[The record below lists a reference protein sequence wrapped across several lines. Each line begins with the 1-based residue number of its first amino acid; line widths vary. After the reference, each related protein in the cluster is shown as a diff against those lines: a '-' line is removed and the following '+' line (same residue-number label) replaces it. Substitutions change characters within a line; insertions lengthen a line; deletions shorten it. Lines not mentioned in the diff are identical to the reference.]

1 MTESEAIEP
10 MSDSSHKSTPE
21 ETIDLSR
28 LFGALFRKK
37 WLIVGVTLV
46 FAFIGILHGMLA
58 TPLYRADA
66 LVQVERRNNVSPFG
80 DVDNVTGLGTGTGE
94 LNTSAEL
101 QILQSRMV
109 LGQVV
114 ERVGSD
120 FNISPVELPVIGGF
134 VLRRGIPRP
143 DFMKG
148 YPHVWGNESINVA
161 RFNTDDSRR
170 GQSFTVE
177 RGPDDTYYVMQGD
190 NRAVTGRLGRPEV
203 FYDGELE
210 LTIES
215 FDAAEGA
222 QYVLIRYYK
231 VSAIRNI
238 ASRLQAIEVGGAG
251 TTTGMIRLM
260 MVGEEPSEITRSLD
274 AVAQTFLT
282 QNIER
287 QSEQAQQSLE
297 FLREQAPEIRE
308 QLDLA
313 EQNLNDYRS
322 NLDSVDL
329 SSEAQ
334 AAIQRYIELDTRLG
348 ELEFEEAEL
357 AQRFTPSH
365 PNYQALLRQRRQIE
379 RDLQELNARVNELP
393 AAQQEVL
400 RRTRDVEVSQ
410 AIYVN
415 ILNKVQ
421 ELEVARAGT
430 IGNIRIIDSAVLNGQ
445 VAPNVARLFI
455 LYTILG
461 MLLIIGYIL
470 LKELLKR
477 GVETSEQ
484 IESVGLSVYATVPQ
498 SSAQRKL
505 NRALKRRGKKSS
517 KNVISGV
524 LAQRDP
530 MDLSLES
537 LRGLRTSLHFTMMDG
552 RNNRIM
558 LTGPSPGVGKSFV
571 SVNLGAI
578 SAMAGKKVLIIDAD
592 LRKGNLHHAFGQAST
607 GGLVEFLSGELT
619 LEDIIKP
626 TGIPH
631 YDVITR
637 GVAANNPS
645 ELLMR
650 PGFEQALED
659 LSEMYDMVI
668 VDTPPVLAVT
678 DACVAGK
685 HCGTTLMVTR
695 FDKNSVREIQM
706 AKKRLEGSGLEILGA
721 ILNGVKISS
730 RGASGYYGYG
740 TYKYQ

>member
-1 MTESEAIEP
+1 
-10 MSDSSHKSTPE
+10 MSDSSQKNTQE

-28 LFGALFRKK
+28 LFGALYRRK
-37 WLIVGVTLV
+37 WLIIVVTAI
-46 FAFIGILHGMLA
+46 FAFIGIVQGMLA
-58 TPLYRADA
+58 TPVYQADA
-66 LVQVERRNNVSPFG
+66 LVQVERRNTVSP
-80 DVDNVTGLGTGTGE
+80 LGTVENISGPASGE
-94 LNTSAEL
+94 FNTSAEL

-114 ERVGSD
+114 DRVGSD
-120 FNISPVELPVIGGF
+120 FSITPVELPFIGDF

-143 DFMKG
+143 DFMAG
-148 YPHVWGNESINVA
+148 YPHVWGDESINVA
-161 RFNTDDSRR
+161 RFNTDDRHR
-170 GQSFTVE
+170 GLRFTVE

-190 NRAVTGRLGRPEV
+190 HVVTGKLGRPEV
-203 FYDGELE
+203 FYEGGLE
-210 LTIES
+210 LTVAS

-222 QYVLIRYYK
+222 QYVLTRQHK
-231 VSAIRNI
+231 TSAIRSI
-238 ASRLQAIEVGGAG
+238 ASRLRVAEVGGAG
-251 TTTGMIRLM
+251 TSTGMIRLM
-260 MVGEEPSEITRSLD
+260 MIGEEPGEITRSLD

-297 FLREQAPEIRE
+297 FLHEQAPELRE
-308 QLDLA
+308 QLDVA
-313 EQNLNDYRS
+313 EQNLNDYRA

-334 AAIQRYIELDTRLG
+334 AAIQRYIELDTRLD
-348 ELEFEEAEL
+348 ELEFQEAEL

-365 PNYQALLRQRRQIE
+365 PNYQALLRQRRQIQ

-393 AAQQEVL
+393 AEQQEVL
-400 RRTRDVEVSQ
+400 RRTRDVEVTQ

-415 ILNKVQ
+415 ILNKIQ

-430 IGNIRIIDSAVLNGQ
+430 IGNIRIIDDAVLSGQ
-445 VAPNVARLFI
+445 IAPNSARIVI
-455 LYTILG
+455 LYTVLG
-461 MLLIIGYIL
+461 MLLVTGYIL
-470 LKELLKR
+470 LKEMLKR
-477 GVETSEQ
+477 GVESSDQ
-484 IESVGLSVYATVPQ
+484 IESIGLTVYASVPQ

-505 NRALKRRGKKSS
+505 NRALKRRGQKTS
-517 KNVISGV
+517 KNVVGGI

-552 RNNRIM
+552 RNNRVM

-571 SVNLGAI
+571 SINLGAI

-592 LRKGNLHHAFGQAST
+592 LRKGNLHHAFGQASA

-626 TGIPH
+626 TGVAN

-637 GVAANNPS
+637 GVVASNPS

-685 HCGTTLMVTR
+685 HCGTTLLVAR
-695 FDKNSVREIQM
+695 FDKNSVREINM
-706 AKKRLEGSGLEILGA
+706 AKKRLEGSGLEIQGA
-721 ILNGVKISS
+721 ILNGVKISP

>member
-1 MTESEAIEP
+1 MTKSVAIEP
-10 MSDSSHKSTPE
+10 MSDSSQKSTPE
-21 ETIDLSR
+21 DTIDLSR
-28 LFGALFRKK
+28 LFGAVFRKK
-37 WLIVGVTLV
+37 WLIIGVTLV
-46 FAFIGILHGMLA
+46 FAFIGIVHGMLA
-58 TPLYRADA
+58 TPIYRADA
-66 LVQVERRNNVSPFG
+66 LVQVERRNTVSPFG
-80 DVDNVTGLGTGTGE
+80 NVENVTGSGSGE
-94 LNTSAEL
+94 FNTSAEL

-114 ERVGSD
+114 DRVGSD
-120 FNISPVELPVIGGF
+120 FIISPVELPYIGGF
-134 VLRRGIPRP
+134 VARRGIPRP
-143 DFMKG
+143 DFMVG

-161 RFNTDDSRR
+161 RFTTQDSSR
-170 GQSFTVE
+170 GRSFIVE
-177 RGPDDTYYVMQGD
+177 RGAGDSYHIVQGD
-190 NRAVTGRLGRPEV
+190 SRLATGTLGQPEV
-203 FYDGELE
+203 FLDGELE

-222 QYVLIRYYK
+222 QYVLTRQHK
-231 VSAIRNI
+231 ASAIRNI
-238 ASRLQAIEVGGAG
+238 ASRLEVAEVGGSG

-297 FLREQAPEIRE
+297 FLQRQAPELRE

-313 EQNLNDYRS
+313 EQNLNDYRA

-334 AAIQRYIELDTRLG
+334 AAIQRYIELDTRLD
-348 ELEFEEAEL
+348 ELEFQEAEL

-400 RRTRDVEVSQ
+400 RRTRDVEVTQ

-430 IGNIRIIDSAVLNGQ
+430 IGNIRIIDSAILSGQ
-445 VAPNVARLFI
+445 VAPNVARIFI
-455 LYTILG
+455 LYTFLGLLLILG
-461 MLLIIGYIL
+461 YIV

-477 GVETSEQ
+477 GIESPEQ
-484 IESVGLSVYATVPQ
+484 IESVGLTVYATVPQ

-505 NRALKRRGKKSS
+505 NRALKRRGQKTS
-517 KNVISGV
+517 KNVVGGV
-524 LAQRDP
+524 LAQKDP

-637 GVAANNPS
+637 GVAASNPS

-659 LSEMYDMVI
+659 LSEMYDIVI

-685 HCGTTLMVTR
+685 HCGTTLLVTR
-695 FDKNSVREIQM
+695 FDQNSVREIQM
-706 AKKRLEGSGLEILGA
+706 AKKRLEGSGLEIQGA

>member
-1 MTESEAIEP
+1 
-10 MSDSSHKSTPE
+10 MSDSSQKSTQE
-21 ETIDLSR
+21 DTIDLSR
-28 LFGALFRKK
+28 LLGALFRKK
-37 WLIVGVTLV
+37 WLIIGVTLV
-46 FAFIGILHGMLA
+46 FALIGILHGMLA
-58 TPLYRADA
+58 TPIYRADA
-66 LVQVERRNNVSPFG
+66 LVQVERRNTVSPLG
-80 DVDNVTGLGTGTGE
+80 NVDNVTGTTTGE
-94 LNTSAEL
+94 FNTSAEL

-120 FNISPVELPVIGGF
+120 FIVSPVELPFIGDF
-134 VLRRGIPRP
+134 VLRKGVSRP
-143 DFMKG
+143 DFMVG
-148 YPHVWGNESINVA
+148 YPHVWGDESINVA
-161 RFNTDDSRR
+161 RFNVDENRR
-170 GQSFTVE
+170 GQSFIVE
-177 RGPDDTYYVMQGD
+177 RGAENTYYIMQGD
-190 NRAVTGRLGRPEV
+190 NRAFTGTLGQPEV
-203 FYDGELE
+203 FYEGELE

-215 FDAAEGA
+215 FNAAEGA
-222 QYVLIRYYK
+222 QYVLTRQSMP
-231 VSAIRNI
+231 SAIRSI
-238 ASRLQAIEVGGAG
+238 GSRLQVAEVGGAG
-251 TTTGMIRLM
+251 TTTGMIRLLM
-260 MVGEEPSEITRSLD
+260 YGEAPSEITRSLD

-297 FLREQAPEIRE
+297 FLQKQAPELRE

-334 AAIQRYIELDTRLG
+334 AAIQRYIELDTRLD
-348 ELEFEEAEL
+348 ELEFQEAEL

-379 RDLQELNARVNELP
+379 NDLQELNARVNELP

-400 RRTRDVEVSQ
+400 RRTREVEVTQ

-430 IGNIRIIDSAVLNGQ
+430 IGNIRIIDDAVLSGK
-445 VAPNVARLFI
+445 VAPNVARIFL
-455 LYTILG
+455 LYTMLG
-461 MLLIIGYIL
+461 LLLVIGYIL

-477 GVETSEQ
+477 GIESSEQ
-484 IESVGLSVYATVPQ
+484 VESVGLTVYASVPE
-498 SSAQRKL
+498 SSAQHKL
-505 NRALKRRGKKSS
+505 NRLLKRRGKKTAKS
-517 KNVISGV
+517 VVGGV

-552 RNNRIM
+552 RNNRVM

-592 LRKGNLHHAFGQAST
+592 LRKGNLHHAFGQPSA
-607 GGLVEFLSGELT
+607 GGMVELLSEELT
-619 LEDIIKP
+619 LEDVIKP

-637 GVAANNPS
+637 GVIANNPS

-650 PGFEQALED
+650 PGFEQALQD

-695 FDKNSVREIQM
+695 FNKNSVREIRM
-706 AKKRLEGSGLEILGA
+706 AKKRLEGSGLEIQGA

>member
-1 MTESEAIEP
+1 
-10 MSDSSHKSTPE
+10 MSDSSQKSNQE

-28 LFGALFRKK
+28 LFGALFRRK
-37 WLIVGVTLV
+37 WLIIVVTLI
-46 FAFIGILHGMLA
+46 FAFIGIVHGMLA
-58 TPLYRADA
+58 TPIYRADA
-66 LVQVERRNNVSPFG
+66 LVQVERRNTISPFG
-80 DVDNVTGLGTGTGE
+80 NVDNVTGMGAEE

-114 ERVGSD
+114 DRVGSD
-120 FNISPVELPVIGGF
+120 SVISPVELPFIGGF

-143 DFMKG
+143 DFMAG
-148 YPHVWGNESINVA
+148 YPYVWGGESINVA
-161 RFNTDDSRR
+161 RFNTDDLHR
-170 GQSFTVE
+170 GQRFTVE

-190 NRAVTGRLGRPEV
+190 RAVTGKLGRPEV
-203 FYDGELE
+203 FYEGGLE

-222 QYVLIRYYK
+222 QYVLTRYPQT
-231 VSAIRNI
+231 SAIRAI
-238 ASRLQAIEVGGAG
+238 ANRLQVMEIGGVG
-251 TTTGMIRLM
+251 TTTGMIRLLM
-260 MVGEEPSEITRSLD
+260 LGDDPREITRSLD

-297 FLREQAPEIRE
+297 FLHEQAPELRE

-313 EQNLNDYRS
+313 EQNLNDYRA

-334 AAIQRYIELDTRLG
+334 AAIQRYIELDTRLD
-348 ELEFEEAEL
+348 ELEFQEAEL

-400 RRTRDVEVSQ
+400 RRTRDVEVTQ

-415 ILNKVQ
+415 ILNKIQ

-430 IGNIRIIDSAVLNGQ
+430 IGNIRIIDDAVLSGQ
-445 VAPNVARLFI
+445 IAPNSARILI
-455 LYTILG
+455 LYTVLG
-461 MLLIIGYIL
+461 MLLITGYVL

-477 GVETSEQ
+477 GVESSDQ
-484 IESVGLSVYATVPQ
+484 IESIGLTVYASVPQ

-505 NRALKRRGKKSS
+505 NRALKRRGQKTS
-517 KNVISGV
+517 KNVVGGV
-524 LAQRDP
+524 LAQRNP

-552 RNNRIM
+552 RNNRVM

-571 SVNLGAI
+571 SINLGAI

-592 LRKGNLHHAFGQAST
+592 LRKGNLHHAFGQASA

-626 TGIPH
+626 TGVAN

-637 GVAANNPS
+637 GVVASNPS

-650 PGFEQALED
+650 PGFEHALED

-685 HCGTTLMVTR
+685 HCGTTLLVAR
-695 FDKNSVREIQM
+695 FDKNSVREIRM
-706 AKKRLEGSGLEILGA
+706 AKKRLEGSGLEIQGA
-721 ILNGVKISS
+721 ILNGVKIAP

>member
-1 MTESEAIEP
+1 
-10 MSDSSHKSTPE
+10 MSDSSQKNTSE
-21 ETIDLSR
+21 DTIDLSR
-28 LFGALFRKK
+28 LFGALLRKK
-37 WLIVGVTLV
+37 WLIIGVTLV
-46 FAFIGILHGMLA
+46 FALIGILQGMLA
-58 TPLYRADA
+58 TPIYRADA
-66 LVQVERRNNVSPFG
+66 LVQVERRNTVSPLGNVENVSG
-80 DVDNVTGLGTGTGE
+80 IGSGE

-114 ERVGSD
+114 ERVNSD
-120 FNISPVELPVIGGF
+120 FIISPVELPFIGGF
-134 VLRRGIPRP
+134 VLRKGIPRP
-143 DFMKG
+143 DFMVG

-161 RFNTDDSRR
+161 RFTTDESRR
-170 GQSFTVE
+170 GQSFIVE
-177 RGPDDTYYVMQGD
+177 RGPDDTYFVMQGD
-190 NRAVTGRLGRPEV
+190 NRAVTGALGRPEV
-203 FYDGELE
+203 FYDGDLE

-222 QYVLIRYYK
+222 QYVLTRQHK
-231 VSAIRNI
+231 ASAIRGI
-238 ASRLQAIEVGGAG
+238 GSRLQVAEVGGAG

-260 MVGEEPSEITRSLD
+260 MYGEKPSEITRSLD

-297 FLREQAPEIRE
+297 FLKEQAPELRE

-334 AAIQRYIELDTRLG
+334 AAIQRYIELDTRLD
-348 ELEFEEAEL
+348 ELEFQEAEL

-393 AAQQEVL
+393 AEQQEVL
-400 RRTRDVEVSQ
+400 RRTREVEVTQ

-430 IGNIRIIDSAVLNGQ
+430 IGNIRIIDNAVLNGQ
-445 VAPNVARLFI
+445 VAPNVLRIFL
-455 LYTILG
+455 LYTVLG
-461 MLLIIGYIL
+461 LLLVIGYVL
-470 LKELLKR
+470 VKELMKR
-477 GVETSEQ
+477 GVESSEQ
-484 IESVGLSVYATVPQ
+484 IEGVGLTVYATVPQ

-505 NRALKRRGKKSS
+505 NRALKRRGQKTS
-517 KNVISGV
+517 KDVVGGV

-592 LRKGNLHHAFGQAST
+592 LRKGNLHHAFGQASS
-607 GGLVEFLSGELT
+607 GGLVEFLCGELS

-626 TGIPH
+626 TGIAH

-659 LSEMYDMVI
+659 LSTMYDMVI

-685 HCGTTLMVTR
+685 HCGTTLLVTR
-695 FDKNSVREIQM
+695 FDKNTVREIQM
-706 AKKRLEGSGLEILGA
+706 AKKRLEGSGLEVQGA

>member
-1 MTESEAIEP
+1 MTESVAIEP
-10 MSDSSHKSTPE
+10 MSDSSQKSTPE
-21 ETIDLSR
+21 DTIDLSR

-37 WLIVGVTLV
+37 WLIIGITLL
-46 FAFIGILHGMLA
+46 FAFIGIVQGMLS
-58 TPLYRADA
+58 TPIYRADA
-66 LVQVERRNNVSPFG
+66 LVQVERRNTVSPLG
-80 DVDNVTGLGTGTGE
+80 NVDNVIGSTGE
-94 LNTSAEL
+94 FNTSAEL

-114 ERVGSD
+114 ERVGTD
-120 FNISPVELPVIGGF
+120 FSISPVELPFIGGF

-143 DFMKG
+143 EFMQG
-148 YPHVWGNESINVA
+148 YPHVWGDESINVA
-161 RFNTDDSRR
+161 RFTTQDSSR
-170 GQSFTVE
+170 GRSFVVE
-177 RGPDDTYYVMQGD
+177 RGEGDSYYIMDGD
-190 NRAVTGRLGRPEV
+190 NRGETGTLGQPEV
-203 FYDGELE
+203 FLDGELE
-210 LTIES
+210 LTIDS

-222 QYVLIRYYK
+222 QYVLTRQQK
-231 VSAIRNI
+231 ATAIRSI
-238 ASRLQAIEVGGAG
+238 SSRLQVAEVGGAG

-260 MVGEEPSEITRSLD
+260 MLGEDPSEITRSLD

-297 FLREQAPEIRE
+297 FLQEQAPELRE
-308 QLDLA
+308 QLNLA

-334 AAIQRYIELDTRLG
+334 AAIQRYIELDTRLD
-348 ELEFEEAEL
+348 ELEFQEAEL

-365 PNYQALLRQRRQIE
+365 PNYQALLRQRRQIQQ
-379 RDLQELNARVNELP
+379 DLEELNARVNELP

-400 RRTRDVEVSQ
+400 RRTREVEVTQ

-430 IGNIRIIDSAVLNGQ
+430 IGNIRIIDSAVLSGQ
-445 VAPNVARLFI
+445 VAPNVARIFL
-455 LYTILG
+455 LYTLLG
-461 MLLIIGYIL
+461 VLLAVGYVV

-477 GVETSEQ
+477 GVESPEQ
-484 IESVGLSVYATVPQ
+484 VEGTGLVVYASVPQ

-505 NRALKRRGKKSS
+505 NRALKKRGQKTS
-517 KNVISGV
+517 KNVVGGV
-524 LAQRDP
+524 LAQKDP

-552 RNNRIM
+552 RNNRVM

-592 LRKGNLHHAFGQAST
+592 LRKGNLHHAFGQASA

-637 GVAANNPS
+637 GVSASNPS

-650 PGFEQALED
+650 PGFEHALED
-659 LSEMYDMVI
+659 LSEMYDMII

-695 FDKNSVREIQM
+695 FDKSTAREIQL
-706 AKKRLEGSGLEILGA
+706 AKKRLEGSGLEIQGA

-730 RGASGYYGYG
+730 RGSSGYYGYG

>member
-1 MTESEAIEP
+1 MPESVAIEP
-10 MSDSSHKSTPE
+10 MSDSSQKSTPE
-21 ETIDLSR
+21 DTIDLSR
-28 LFGALFRKK
+28 LFGAVFRKK
-37 WLIVGVTLV
+37 WLIIGVTLV
-46 FAFIGILHGMLA
+46 FAFIGFVHGMLA
-58 TPLYRADA
+58 TPIYRADA
-66 LVQVERRNNVSPFG
+66 LVQVERRNTVSPFG
-80 DVDNVTGLGTGTGE
+80 NVENVTGGSAGE
-94 LNTSAEL
+94 FNTSAEL

-114 ERVGSD
+114 DRVGND
-120 FNISPVELPVIGGF
+120 FIVSPVELPFIARV
-134 VLRRGIPRP
+134 VERLGIPRP
-143 DFMKG
+143 DFMVG
-148 YPHVWGNESINVA
+148 YPHIWGNESINVS
-161 RFNTDDSRR
+161 RFTTQESGR
-170 GQSFTVE
+170 GRSFVVE
-177 RGPDDTYYVMQGD
+177 RGAGDSYYILQGES
-190 NRAVTGRLGRPEV
+190 RLATGTLGQPEV
-203 FYDGELE
+203 FLDGELE

-222 QYVLIRYYK
+222 QYVLTRQNRS
-231 VSAIRNI
+231 SAIGNI
-238 ASRLQAIEVGGAG
+238 ASRLEVAEVAGAG

-260 MVGEEPSEITRSLD
+260 MVGEEPNEIIRSLD

-297 FLREQAPEIRE
+297 FLQRQAPELRE

-334 AAIQRYIELDTRLG
+334 AAIQRYIELDTRLD
-348 ELEFEEAEL
+348 ELEFQEAEL
-357 AQRFTPSH
+357 AQRYTPSH
-365 PNYQALLRQRRQIE
+365 PNYQALIRQRRQIE

-400 RRTRDVEVSQ
+400 RRTRDVEVTQ

-430 IGNIRIIDSAVLNGQ
+430 IGNIRIIDSAILSGRI
-445 VAPNVARLFI
+445 APNEARILI
-455 LYTILG
+455 LYTFLGLMLILA
-461 MLLIIGYIL
+461 YIV

-477 GVETSEQ
+477 GIESPEQ
-484 IESVGLSVYATVPQ
+484 IESVGLVVYATVPE

-505 NRALKRRGKKSS
+505 NRALKRRGQKTSKS
-517 KNVISGV
+517 VVGGV
-524 LAQRDP
+524 LAQKDP

-552 RNNRIM
+552 RNNRVM

-592 LRKGNLHHAFGQAST
+592 IRKGNLHHAFGQAST
-607 GGLVEFLSGELT
+607 GGLVEFLGGELP
-619 LEDIIKP
+619 LESIIKP
-626 TGIPH
+626 TGIPQ

-637 GVAANNPS
+637 GATANNPS

-695 FDKNSVREIQM
+695 FDHNSVREIQM
-706 AKKRLEGSGLEILGA
+706 AKKRLEGSGLEIQGA

>member
-1 MTESEAIEP
+1 
-10 MSDSSHKSTPE
+10 MSDSSQKSTPE

-37 WLIVGVTLV
+37 WLIIGVTSV
-46 FAFIGILHGMLA
+46 FALIGILHGMLA
-58 TPLYRADA
+58 TPVYRADA
-66 LVQVERRNNVSPFG
+66 LVQVERRDTVSPFG
-80 DVDNVTGLGTGTGE
+80 NVDNVTGSGTE
-94 LNTSAEL
+94 AFNTPAEL

-120 FNISPVELPVIGGF
+120 FSISPVELPVIGGF

-143 DFMKG
+143 EFMEG
-148 YPHVWGNESINVA
+148 YPHIWGNESINVA
-161 RFNTDDSRR
+161 RFNTQDSSR
-170 GQSFTVE
+170 GQSFVVE
-177 RGPDDTYYVMQGD
+177 RGAGDTYYVMQGD
-190 NRAVTGRLGRPEV
+190 NRGETGTLGRPEV
-203 FYDGELE
+203 FLDGELE

-215 FDAAEGA
+215 FDAYEGA
-222 QYVLIRYYK
+222 QYVLTRQNRAA
-231 VSAIRNI
+231 AIRGI
-238 ASRLQAIEVGGAG
+238 ASRLQAVEVGGAG

-260 MVGEEPSEITRSLD
+260 MIGAVPSEITRSLD

-297 FLREQAPEIRE
+297 FLQEQAPELRE
-308 QLDLA
+308 QLNLA

-334 AAIQRYIELDTRLG
+334 AAIQRYIELDTRLD
-348 ELEFEEAEL
+348 ELEFQEAEL

-365 PNYQALLRQRRQIE
+365 PNYQALLRQRGQIE

-400 RRTRDVEVSQ
+400 RRTREVEVTQ

-445 VAPNVARLFI
+445 VAPNVSRIFI
-455 LYTILG
+455 LYTVLGLIL
-461 MLLIIGYIL
+461 ITGYIL

-477 GVETSEQ
+477 GVESSDQ
-484 IESVGLSVYATVPQ
+484 IEGIGLTVYATVPQ

-505 NRALKRRGKKSS
+505 NRALKRRGQKTSKS
-517 KNVISGV
+517 VVGGV

-558 LTGPSPGVGKSFV
+558 LTGPSPGVGKSFI
-571 SVNLGAI
+571 SINLGAI

-626 TGIPH
+626 TGIQQ

-637 GVAANNPS
+637 GVVANNPS

-695 FDKNSVREIQM
+695 FDKNTVREIRM
-706 AKKRLEGSGLEILGA
+706 AKKRLESSGLEIQGA

>member
-1 MTESEAIEP
+1 MTESVAIEP
-10 MSDSSHKSTPE
+10 MSDSSQKSPPE
-21 ETIDLSR
+21 DTIDLSR

-37 WLIVGVTLV
+37 WLIIGVTLL
-46 FAFIGILHGMLA
+46 FAFIGIVQGMLS
-58 TPLYRADA
+58 TPIYRADA
-66 LVQVERRNNVSPFG
+66 LVQVERRNTVSPFG
-80 DVDNVTGLGTGTGE
+80 SVDNVAGAGQGE
-94 LNTSAEL
+94 FNTSAEL

-120 FNISPVELPVIGGF
+120 YIISPVELPLIGGF

-143 DFMKG
+143 EFMVG

-161 RFNTDDSRR
+161 RFNTDDNRR
-170 GQSFTVE
+170 GQSFIVE
-177 RGPDDTYYVMQGD
+177 RGPDDTYFVMQGD
-190 NRAVTGRLGRPEV
+190 NRAVTGTLGRPEV

-215 FDAAEGA
+215 FNAAEGA
-222 QYVLIRYYK
+222 QYVLTRQQK
-231 VSAIRNI
+231 TSAIRGI
-238 ASRLQAIEVGGAG
+238 SSRLQVSEVGGAG

-260 MVGEEPSEITRSLD
+260 MYGENPSEITRSLD

-297 FLREQAPEIRE
+297 FLKEQAPELRE
-308 QLDLA
+308 QLNLA

-334 AAIQRYIELDTRLG
+334 AAIQRYIELDTRLD
-348 ELEFEEAEL
+348 ELEFQEAEL

-365 PNYQALLRQRRQIE
+365 PNYQALLRQRRQIQE
-379 RDLQELNARVNELP
+379 DLEELNARVNELP

-400 RRTRDVEVSQ
+400 RRTREVEVTQ

-445 VAPNVARLFI
+445 VAPNVARIFL
-455 LYTILG
+455 LYTVLG
-461 MLLIIGYIL
+461 MLLVIGYVV
-470 LKELLKR
+470 LKELMKR
-477 GVETSEQ
+477 G
-484 IESVGLSVYATVPQ
+484 IESPEQVESAGLTVYASVPQ

-505 NRALKRRGKKSS
+505 NRALKRRGQKTS
-517 KNVISGV
+517 KNVVGGV

-571 SVNLGAI
+571 SINLGAI

-592 LRKGNLHHAFGQAST
+592 LRKGNLHHAFGQSSS
-607 GGLVEFLSGELT
+607 GGLVEFLSGEFT

-637 GVAANNPS
+637 GVPANNPS

-685 HCGTTLMVTR
+685 HCGTTLLVTR
-695 FDKNSVREIQM
+695 FDKNSVREIKL
-706 AKKRLEGSGLEILGA
+706 AKKRLEGSGLEIQGA

>member
-1 MTESEAIEP
+1 
-10 MSDSSHKSTPE
+10 MSDSSQKSTPE

-37 WLIVGVTLV
+37 WLIIGVTSV
-46 FAFIGILHGMLA
+46 FALIGILHGMLA
-58 TPLYRADA
+58 TPVYRADA
-66 LVQVERRNNVSPFG
+66 LVQVERRDTVSPFG
-80 DVDNVTGLGTGTGE
+80 NVDNVTGSGTE
-94 LNTSAEL
+94 AFNTPAEL

-120 FNISPVELPVIGGF
+120 FSISPVELPVIGGF

-143 DFMKG
+143 EFMEG
-148 YPHVWGNESINVA
+148 YPHIWGNESINVA
-161 RFNTDDSRR
+161 RFNTQDSSR
-170 GQSFTVE
+170 GQSFVVE
-177 RGPDDTYYVMQGD
+177 RGAGDTYYVMQGD
-190 NRAVTGRLGRPEV
+190 NRGETGTLGRPEV
-203 FYDGELE
+203 FLDGELE

-215 FDAAEGA
+215 FDAYEGA
-222 QYVLIRYYK
+222 QYVLTRQNRAA
-231 VSAIRNI
+231 AIRGI
-238 ASRLQAIEVGGAG
+238 ASRLQAVEVGGAG

-260 MVGEEPSEITRSLD
+260 MIGAVPSEITRSLD

-297 FLREQAPEIRE
+297 FLQEQAPELRE
-308 QLDLA
+308 QLNLA

-334 AAIQRYIELDTRLG
+334 AAIQRYIELDTRLD
-348 ELEFEEAEL
+348 ELEFQEAEL

-365 PNYQALLRQRRQIE
+365 PNYQALLRQRGQIE

-400 RRTRDVEVSQ
+400 RRTREVEVTQ

-445 VAPNVARLFI
+445 VAPNVLRIFV
-455 LYTILG
+455 LYTVLG
-461 MLLIIGYIL
+461 MLIIIGYIL
-470 LKELLKR
+470 LKEMLKR
-477 GVETSEQ
+477 GIESSEQ
-484 IESVGLSVYATVPQ
+484 IESLGLTVYATVPQ

-505 NRALKRRGKKSS
+505 NRALKRRGQKTSKS
-517 KNVISGV
+517 VVGGV

-571 SVNLGAI
+571 SINLGAI
-578 SAMAGKKVLIIDAD
+578 SATAGKKVIIIDAD
-592 LRKGNLHHAFGQAST
+592 LRKGNLHHAFGQASK

-626 TGIPH
+626 TGIAH

-637 GVAANNPS
+637 GVVANNPS

-668 VDTPPVLAVT
+668 IDTPPVLAVT

-685 HCGTTLMVTR
+685 HCGTTLLVTR
-695 FDKNSVREIQM
+695 FDKNSVHEIQM
-706 AKKRLEGSGLEILGA
+706 AKKRLESSGLEIQGA
-721 ILNGVKISS
+721 VLNGVKISS

>member
-1 MTESEAIEP
+1 
-10 MSDSSHKSTPE
+10 MSDSSQKNTPE
-21 ETIDLSR
+21 DTIDLSR
-28 LFGALFRKK
+28 LFGALFHRK
-37 WLIVGVTLV
+37 WLIIGVTLV
-46 FAFIGILHGMLA
+46 FALIGILQGMLA
-58 TPLYRADA
+58 TPIYRADA
-66 LVQVERRNNVSPFG
+66 LVQVERRNTVSPLG
-80 DVDNVTGLGTGTGE
+80 NVENVTGAGIGSGE

-114 ERVGSD
+114 ERVDGD
-120 FNISPVELPVIGGF
+120 FNISPVKLPFIGGF
-134 VLRRGIPRP
+134 VLRKGITRP
-143 DFMKG
+143 DFMVG

-161 RFNTDDSRR
+161 RFNTDESRR

-177 RGPDDTYYVMQGD
+177 RGPDNTYFVMQGD
-190 NRAVTGRLGRPEV
+190 NRAVTGTLGQPEV
-203 FYDGELE
+203 FYDGDLE

-222 QYVLIRYYK
+222 QYVLTRQHK
-231 VSAIRNI
+231 TSAIQGI
-238 ASRLQAIEVGGAG
+238 ASRLQVAEVGGAG

-260 MVGEEPSEITRSLD
+260 MYGEEPREITRSLD

-297 FLREQAPEIRE
+297 FLQEQAPELRE

-334 AAIQRYIELDTRLG
+334 AAIQRYIELDTRLD
-348 ELEFEEAEL
+348 ELEFQEAEL

-379 RDLQELNARVNELP
+379 QDLQELNARVNELP

-400 RRTRDVEVSQ
+400 RRTRDVEVTQ

-445 VAPNVARLFI
+445 VAPNVLRIFL
-455 LYTILG
+455 LYTVLG
-461 MLLIIGYIL
+461 LLLVIGYVV

-477 GVETSEQ
+477 GVESSEQ
-484 IESVGLSVYATVPQ
+484 IEGAGLTVYATVPQ
-498 SSAQRKL
+498 SSSQRKL
-505 NRALKRRGKKSS
+505 NRELKRRGKKTS
-517 KNVISGV
+517 KSVVGGV

-558 LTGPSPGVGKSFV
+558 LTGPSPGIGKSFV
-571 SVNLGAI
+571 SINLGAI

-592 LRKGNLHHAFGQAST
+592 LRKGNLHHAFGQASA

-619 LEDIIKP
+619 LEEIIKP
-626 TGIPH
+626 TGIAH

-637 GVAANNPS
+637 GVVATNPS

-685 HCGTTLMVTR
+685 HCGTTLMVAR
-695 FDKNSVREIQM
+695 FDKNTVREIQM
-706 AKKRLEGSGLEILGA
+706 AKKRLEGSGIQIQGA

>member
-1 MTESEAIEP
+1 M
-10 MSDSSHKSTPE
+10 
-21 ETIDLSR
+21 
-28 LFGALFRKK
+28 FAL
-37 WLIVGVTLV
+37 
-46 FAFIGILHGMLA
+46 IGILQGMLA
-58 TPLYRADA
+58 TPIYRADA
-66 LVQVERRNNVSPFG
+66 LVQVERRNTVSPLG
-80 DVDNVTGLGTGTGE
+80 NVENVTGAGTGSGE

-114 ERVGSD
+114 ERVDGD
-120 FNISPVELPVIGGF
+120 FNISPVKLPFIGGF
-134 VLRRGIPRP
+134 VLRKGIPRP
-143 DFMKG
+143 DFMVG

-161 RFNTDDSRR
+161 RFNTNESRR

-177 RGPDDTYYVMQGD
+177 RGPEDTYFVMQGD
-190 NRAVTGRLGRPEV
+190 NRVVTGTLGQPEV
-203 FYDGELE
+203 FYDGDLE

-222 QYVLIRYYK
+222 QYVLTRQHKI
-231 VSAIRNI
+231 SAIQGI
-238 ASRLQAIEVGGAG
+238 ASRLQVAEVGGAG

-260 MVGEEPSEITRSLD
+260 MYGEEPREITRSLD

-297 FLREQAPEIRE
+297 FLQEQAPELRE

-334 AAIQRYIELDTRLG
+334 AAIQRYIELDTRLD
-348 ELEFEEAEL
+348 ELEFQEAEL

-379 RDLQELNARVNELP
+379 QDLQELNARVNELP

-400 RRTRDVEVSQ
+400 RRTRDVEVTQ

-445 VAPNVARLFI
+445 VAPNVLRIFL
-455 LYTILG
+455 LYTVLG
-461 MLLIIGYIL
+461 LLLVIGYVV

-477 GVETSEQ
+477 GVESSEQ
-484 IESVGLSVYATVPQ
+484 IESAGLTVYATVPQ
-498 SSAQRKL
+498 SSSQRKL
-505 NRALKRRGKKSS
+505 NRELKRRGQKTSKS
-517 KNVISGV
+517 VVGGV

-552 RNNRIM
+552 RNNRVM

-571 SVNLGAI
+571 SINLGAI

-592 LRKGNLHHAFGQAST
+592 LRKGNLHHAFGQASS

-619 LEDIIKP
+619 LEEIIKP
-626 TGIPH
+626 TGIAH

-637 GVAANNPS
+637 GVVATNPS

-685 HCGTTLMVTR
+685 HCGTTLMVAR
-695 FDKNSVREIQM
+695 FDKNTVREIQM
-706 AKKRLEGSGLEILGA
+706 AKKRLEGSGIQIQGA

>member
-1 MTESEAIEP
+1 
-10 MSDSSHKSTPE
+10 MSDSSQKSISE
-21 ETIDLSR
+21 DTIDLSR

-37 WLIVGVTLV
+37 WLIIGVTSL
-46 FAFIGILHGMLA
+46 FAFIGIVQGMLA
-58 TPLYRADA
+58 TPIYRADA
-66 LVQVERRNNVSPFG
+66 LVQVERRNTVSPLG
-80 DVDNVTGLGTGTGE
+80 NVDNVIGMGGGE
-94 LNTSAEL
+94 FSTSAEL

-114 ERVGSD
+114 DRVGSD
-120 FNISPVELPVIGGF
+120 FIISPVELPYIGGF

-143 DFMKG
+143 DFMEG
-148 YPHVWGNESINVA
+148 YPHIWGNESINVA
-161 RFNTDDSRR
+161 RFNTQESARGRR
-170 GQSFTVE
+170 FVVE
-177 RGPDDTYYVMQGD
+177 RGAGDTYHIMQGE
-190 NRAVTGRLGRPEV
+190 NRVASGTLGQPEV
-203 FYDGELE
+203 FLDGELE
-210 LTIES
+210 LTVES

-222 QYVLIRYYK
+222 QYVLTRQHK
-231 VSAIRNI
+231 VSAIRGIGN
-238 ASRLQAIEVGGAG
+238 RLQVAEVGGSAA
-251 TTTGMIRLM
+251 TGMIRLM
-260 MVGEEPSEITRSLD
+260 MTGEDTNEITRSLD

-297 FLREQAPEIRE
+297 FLQRQAPELRE

-313 EQNLNDYRS
+313 EQNLNEYRS
-322 NLDSVDL
+322 SLDSVDL

-334 AAIQRYIELDTRLG
+334 AAIQRYIELDTRLD
-348 ELEFEEAEL
+348 ELEFQEAEL

-400 RRTRDVEVSQ
+400 RRTRDVEVTQ

-430 IGNIRIIDSAVLNGQ
+430 IGNIRIIDSAVLSGQ
-445 VAPNVARLFI
+445 VAPNSARILI
-455 LYTILG
+455 LYTFLG
-461 MLLIIGYIL
+461 LLLILGYIL

-477 GVETSEQ
+477 GIESSEQ
-484 IESVGLSVYATVPQ
+484 LESVGLNTYATVPQ

-505 NRALKRRGKKSS
+505 NRELKRRGKKTS
-517 KNVISGV
+517 KSVVGGV

-552 RNNRIM
+552 RNNRVM
-558 LTGPSPGVGKSFV
+558 LTGPSPGVGKSFI
-571 SVNLGAI
+571 SINLGAI

-592 LRKGNLHHAFGQAST
+592 LRKGNLHHAFGQGSA

-637 GVAANNPS
+637 GVVASNPS

-685 HCGTTLMVTR
+685 HCGTTLLVAR
-695 FDKNSVREIQM
+695 FDKNTVREVKM
-706 AKKRLEGSGLEILGA
+706 AKKRLEGNGLEIQGA

>member
-1 MTESEAIEP
+1 MTESVAIEP
-10 MSDSSHKSTPE
+10 MSDLSQKSLPE

-37 WLIVGVTLV
+37 WLIIGVTLL
-46 FAFIGILHGMLA
+46 FAFIGIVHGMLS
-58 TPLYRADA
+58 TPVYRADA
-66 LVQVERRNNVSPFG
+66 LVQVERRNTVSPFG
-80 DVDNVTGLGTGTGE
+80 NVDNVTGSGSGE

-114 ERVGSD
+114 DRVSSD
-120 FNISPVELPVIGGF
+120 LIISPVQVPFIGGF

-143 DFMKG
+143 AFLQG
-148 YPHVWGNESINVA
+148 YPHIWGDESINVA
-161 RFNTDDSRR
+161 RFTTLDSSR
-170 GQSFTVE
+170 GRSFIVE
-177 RGPDDTYYVMQGD
+177 RGAGDTYYIMQGD
-190 NRAVTGRLGRPEV
+190 SRLGTGTLGQPEV
-203 FYDGELE
+203 FLDGELE
-210 LTIES
+210 LTVES
-215 FDAAEGA
+215 FNAAEGA
-222 QYVLIRYYK
+222 QYVLTRQQK
-231 VSAIRNI
+231 TSAIRGI
-238 ASRLQAIEVGGAG
+238 AGRLQVAEVGGAG

-260 MVGEEPSEITRSLD
+260 MFGEDPSEITRSLD

-297 FLREQAPEIRE
+297 FLQRQAPELRE

-313 EQNLNDYRS
+313 EQNLNDYRA

-334 AAIQRYIELDTRLG
+334 AAIQRYIELDTRLD
-348 ELEFEEAEL
+348 ELEFQEAEL

-365 PNYQALLRQRRQIE
+365 PNYQALIRQRRQIQ

-400 RRTRDVEVSQ
+400 RRTRDVEVTQ

-430 IGNIRIIDSAVLNGQ
+430 IGNIRIIDSAVLSGQ
-445 VAPNVARLFI
+445 VAPNVPRIFI

-461 MLLIIGYIL
+461 LLLITGYVL
-470 LKELLKR
+470 LKELFKR
-477 GVETSEQ
+477 GVESPDQ
-484 IESVGLSVYATVPQ
+484 IERLGLTVYANVPQ

-505 NRALKRRGKKSS
+505 NRALKRRGEKTSKS
-517 KNVISGV
+517 VVGGV

-552 RNNRIM
+552 RNNRVM

-578 SAMAGKKVLIIDAD
+578 SALAGKKVLIIDAD

-619 LEDIIKP
+619 LEEIIKP
-626 TGIPH
+626 TGVPH

-637 GVAANNPS
+637 GVSASNPS

-685 HCGTTLMVTR
+685 HCGTTLLVTR
-695 FDKNSVREIQM
+695 FDMNSVREIQM
-706 AKKRLEGSGLEILGA
+706 AKKRLESSGLEIQGA

>member
-1 MTESEAIEP
+1 
-10 MSDSSHKSTPE
+10 MSDSLQQSTQE

-28 LFGALFRKK
+28 LFGALFRRK
-37 WLIVGVTLV
+37 WLIIVVTLI
-46 FAFIGILHGMLA
+46 FAFIGIVHGMLA
-58 TPLYRADA
+58 TPVYRADA
-66 LVQVERRNNVSPFG
+66 LVQVERRNTVSPLG
-80 DVDNVTGLGTGTGE
+80 GVENVTGPAAGE
-94 LNTSAEL
+94 FNTSAEL

-120 FNISPVELPVIGGF
+120 FIISPVELPFIGGL

-143 DFMKG
+143 DFMAG

-161 RFNTDDSRR
+161 RFNTDDSSR
-170 GQSFTVE
+170 GQRFIVE
-177 RGPDDTYYVMQGD
+177 RGPEDTYYVMQGD
-190 NRAVTGRLGRPEV
+190 NRVVTGTLGRPEV
-203 FYDGELE
+203 FFNGGLE

-222 QYVLIRYYK
+222 QYVLIRQHK
-231 VSAIRNI
+231 TSAIRRI
-238 ASRLQAIEVGGAG
+238 ASRLQVVEVAGGGGA
-251 TTTGMIRLM
+251 TGMIRLM
-260 MVGEEPSEITRSLD
+260 MQGEEPREIIRSLD

-297 FLREQAPEIRE
+297 FLKKQAPELRE

-334 AAIQRYIELDTRLG
+334 AAIQRYIELDTRLD
-348 ELEFEEAEL
+348 ELEFQEAEL

-379 RDLQELNARVNELP
+379 KDLQQLNARVKELP

-400 RRTRDVEVSQ
+400 RRTREVEVTQ

-430 IGNIRIIDSAVLNGQ
+430 IGNIRIIDNAVLSGQ
-445 VAPNVARLFI
+445 IAPNSFRLLV
-455 LYTILG
+455 LYTALG
-461 MLLIIGYIL
+461 FLLITGYIL
-470 LKELLKR
+470 LRELLKR
-477 GVETSEQ
+477 GIESSEQ
-484 IESVGLSVYATVPQ
+484 LESVGLTVYASVPQ

-505 NRALKRRGKKSS
+505 NRALKRRGKKAS
-517 KNVISGV
+517 KSVVGGV

-571 SVNLGAI
+571 SINLGAI

-592 LRKGNLHHAFGQAST
+592 LRKGNLHHAFGQASS

-626 TGIPH
+626 TGIAH

-637 GVAANNPS
+637 GVVANNPS

-685 HCGTTLMVTR
+685 YCGTTLLVTR
-695 FDKNSVREIQM
+695 FDKNSVREIRM
-706 AKKRLEGSGLEILGA
+706 AKKRLEGSGLEIQGA

>member
-1 MTESEAIEP
+1 
-10 MSDSSHKSTPE
+10 MSDSSQNSTQE
-21 ETIDLSR
+21 DTIDLSR

-37 WLIVGVTLV
+37 WLIIGITLV
-46 FAFIGILHGMLA
+46 FALIGILHGMLA
-58 TPLYRADA
+58 TPIYRADA
-66 LVQVERRNNVSPFG
+66 LVQVERRNTVSPLG
-80 DVDNVTGLGTGTGE
+80 NVENVTNTGTGE
-94 LNTSAEL
+94 FNTSAEL

-120 FNISPVELPVIGGF
+120 FIVSPVELPFIGDF
-134 VLRRGIPRP
+134 VLRKGISRP
-143 DFMKG
+143 GFMEG
-148 YPHVWGNESINVA
+148 YPHVWGNESISVA
-161 RFNTDDSRR
+161 RFSTDDSLR
-170 GQSFTVE
+170 GQSFVVE
-177 RGPDDTYYVMQGD
+177 RGPEDTYYVMQDD
-190 NRAVTGRLGRPEV
+190 NRVFTGTLGRPEV

-222 QYVLIRYYK
+222 QYVLTRQSMP
-231 VSAIRNI
+231 SAIRSI
-238 ASRLQAIEVGGAG
+238 GSRLQVAEVGGAG
-251 TTTGMIRLM
+251 TTTGMIRLLM
-260 MVGEEPSEITRSLD
+260 YGENPSEITRSLD

-297 FLREQAPEIRE
+297 FLQKQAPELRE

-334 AAIQRYIELDTRLG
+334 AAIQRYIELDTRLD
-348 ELEFEEAEL
+348 ELEFQEAEL

-379 RDLQELNARVNELP
+379 NDLQELNARVNELP

-400 RRTRDVEVSQ
+400 RRTREVEVTQ

-430 IGNIRIIDSAVLNGQ
+430 IGNIRIIDDAVLSGK
-445 VAPNVARLFI
+445 VAPNVARIFI

-461 MLLIIGYIL
+461 LLLVVGYIL

-477 GVETSEQ
+477 GIESSEQ
-484 IESVGLSVYATVPQ
+484 VESVGLTVYASVPE
-498 SSAQRKL
+498 SSAQHKL
-505 NRALKRRGKKSS
+505 NRLLKRRGKKTAKS
-517 KNVISGV
+517 VVGGV

-552 RNNRIM
+552 RNNRVM

-592 LRKGNLHHAFGQAST
+592 LRKGNLHHAFGQPSA
-607 GGLVEFLSGELT
+607 GGMVELLSEELT
-619 LEDIIKP
+619 LEDVIKP

-637 GVAANNPS
+637 GVIANNPS

-650 PGFEQALED
+650 PGFEQALQD

-695 FDKNSVREIQM
+695 FNKNSVREIRM
-706 AKKRLEGSGLEILGA
+706 AKKRLEGSGLEIQGA

>member
-1 MTESEAIEP
+1 
-10 MSDSSHKSTPE
+10 MSDSSQNSTTE
-21 ETIDLSR
+21 DTIDLSR
-28 LFGALFRKK
+28 LFGAIFRKK
-37 WLIVGVTLV
+37 WLIIGVTLV
-46 FAFIGILHGMLA
+46 FAFIGIVHGMLA
-58 TPLYRADA
+58 TPIYRADA
-66 LVQVERRNNVSPFG
+66 LVQVERRNTVSPFG
-80 DVDNVTGLGTGTGE
+80 NVDNVTGGGGGE
-94 LNTSAEL
+94 FNTSAEL

-114 ERVGSD
+114 DRVGND
-120 FNISPVELPVIGGF
+120 FIISPVKLPLIGGF
-134 VLRRGIPRP
+134 VERRGIPRP
-143 DFMKG
+143 DFMVG
-148 YPHVWGNESINVA
+148 YPHVWGDESIDVA
-161 RFNTDDSRR
+161 RFNTQDSSR
-170 GQSFTVE
+170 GRSFVVE
-177 RGPDDTYYVMQGD
+177 RGPADRYYVILDD
-190 NRAVTGRLGRPEV
+190 NRIATGTLGLPEA
-203 FYDGELE
+203 FLDGELE

-222 QYVLIRYYK
+222 QYVLTRQHK
-231 VSAIRNI
+231 ASAIRNI
-238 ASRLQAIEVGGAG
+238 ASRLQVAEVGGGG
-251 TTTGMIRLM
+251 TTTGMINLM
-260 MVGEEPSEITRSLD
+260 MVGEQPSEIIRSLD
-274 AVAQTFLT
+274 AVTQTFLT

-297 FLREQAPEIRE
+297 FLQQQAPELRE

-334 AAIQRYIELDTRLG
+334 AAIQRYIELDTRLD
-348 ELEFEEAEL
+348 ELEFQEAEL

-365 PNYQALLRQRRQIE
+365 PNYQALLRQRRQIQQ
-379 RDLQELNARVNELP
+379 DLEELNARVNELP

-400 RRTRDVEVSQ
+400 RRTRDVEVTQ

-430 IGNIRIIDSAVLNGQ
+430 IGNIRIIDSAVLSGQ
-445 VAPNVARLFI
+445 VAPNVARIFL

-461 MLLIIGYIL
+461 MLLALGYVV

-477 GVETSEQ
+477 G
-484 IESVGLSVYATVPQ
+484 IESPEQVEGTGLTVYASVPQ

-505 NRALKRRGKKSS
+505 NRALKKRGQKNSKS
-517 KNVISGV
+517 VVGGV
-524 LAQRDP
+524 LAQKDP

-552 RNNRIM
+552 RNNRVM

-592 LRKGNLHHAFGQAST
+592 LRKGNLHHAFGQASG

-637 GVAANNPS
+637 GVSANNPS

-695 FDKNSVREIQM
+695 FDKNTVREILL
-706 AKKRLEGSGLEILGA
+706 AKKRLEGSGLEIQGA

-730 RGASGYYGYG
+730 RGSSGYYGYG

>member
-1 MTESEAIEP
+1 
-10 MSDSSHKSTPE
+10 MSDTSQNTTQE

-37 WLIVGVTLV
+37 WLIIGFTLL
-46 FAFIGILHGMLA
+46 FALIGIVHGMLI
-58 TPLYRADA
+58 TPVYQADA
-66 LVQVERRNNVSPFG
+66 LVQVERRNTVSPLG
-80 DVDNVTGLGTGTGE
+80 NVENVTGPASAE
-94 LNTSAEL
+94 FNTSAEL

-114 ERVGSD
+114 DRVGSD
-120 FNISPVELPVIGGF
+120 IIISPVELPFIGDF
-134 VLRRGIPRP
+134 VLRKGISRP
-143 DFMKG
+143 DFMLG
-148 YPHVWGNESINVA
+148 YPHVWGDESINIA
-161 RFNTDDSRR
+161 RFITDDSRR
-170 GQSFTVE
+170 GQRFIVE

-190 NRAVTGRLGRPEV
+190 NRAFTGTLGRPEV

-215 FDAAEGA
+215 FNAAEGA
-222 QYVLIRYYK
+222 QYVLARQSMP
-231 VSAIRNI
+231 SAIRGI
-238 ASRLQAIEVGGAG
+238 ASRLQVAEVGGAG
-251 TTTGMIRLM
+251 TTTGMIRLLM
-260 MVGEEPSEITRSLD
+260 LGENPSEITRSLD

-297 FLREQAPEIRE
+297 FLQKQAPELRE

-313 EQNLNDYRS
+313 EQNLNDYRA

-334 AAIQRYIELDTRLG
+334 AAIQRYIELDTRLD
-348 ELEFEEAEL
+348 ELEFQEAEL

-379 RDLQELNARVNELP
+379 NDLQELNARVNELP

-400 RRTRDVEVSQ
+400 RRTREVEVTQ

-430 IGNIRIIDSAVLNGQ
+430 IGNIRIIDDAVLSGK
-445 VAPNVARLFI
+445 VAPNVPRIFI
-455 LYTILG
+455 LYTVLG
-461 MLLIIGYIL
+461 FLLITGFIL

-477 GVETSEQ
+477 GIESSEQ
-484 IESVGLSVYATVPQ
+484 VESVGLTVYASVPE

-505 NRALKRRGKKSS
+505 NRSLKRRGKKSTKS
-517 KNVISGV
+517 VVGGV

-558 LTGPSPGVGKSFV
+558 LTGPSPGIGKSFV

-592 LRKGNLHHAFGQAST
+592 LRKGNLHHAFGQSSA
-607 GGLVEFLSGELT
+607 GGLVEFLSGELS
-619 LEDIIKP
+619 LEEMIKP

-637 GVAANNPS
+637 GVVASNPS

-668 VDTPPVLAVT
+668 IDTPPVLAVT

-695 FDKNSVREIQM
+695 FDKNSVREIRM
-706 AKKRLEGSGLEILGA
+706 AKKRLEGSGIEIQGA